1 MSKNRAN
8 TTPIKVLHSGSVYG
22 YPGADSIVLERNR
35 ISAIG
40 RAEECL
46 PGLSEGAEC
55 IDLKGRIVCPG
66 FVDAHIHLLHTG
78 LVESGWRIGLMDLSR
93 AETLEKLA
101 QAAKDRAGEWVV
113 GYGWDES
120 HWEDRQYLSKAELDK
135 IAPNSPVVAIRLDG
149 HLLAAN
155 RVAMERI
162 PDTAP
167 DGLIEREVGLL
178 REKAVTEMIDS
189 VHLDHAAVLEALDA
203 AARLCHRLGI
213 TTVHTMTR
221 LGYFDAFM
229 ERRQQRQLRITICPD
244 VRSFDKLLAVGLST
258 GYGDA
263 WLRFGGI
270 KMFADGSIGAGNA
283 AVSEPYINGGLGKL
297 NHEDVELRGWV
308 ETADRAG
315 WQTIIHAIGDRAIEQ
330 VLRTHEDLHTNPALR
345 HRIEHF
351 ELPRESQWERV
362 KQAGLYVSMQPNF
375 TANWSGPSSLYV
387 DRLGLERD
395 RMSNPL
401 RPIYDAGIPLAFGS
415 DGMPPSPLYG
425 LHGAIHGAYP
435 GQRLTIEEAIDCYT
449 EGGARFAFEE
459 DDKGSLQ
466 AGKLADLVVLDQDP
480 RLDPDHVSD
489 GSIEMTFVGGELVYS
504 SDDEA

>member
-1 MSKNRAN
+1 MSKNQVN
-8 TTPIKVLHSGSVYG
+8 DTPIKMLHNGSVYG
-22 YPGADSIVLERNR
+22 YQGADAIVLERNR
-35 ISAIG
+35 IGAIG
-40 RAEECL
+40 KAEELL
-46 PGLSEGAEC
+46 PGLLEGAER
-55 IDLKGRIVCPG
+55 IDLKGRIVFPG

-93 AETLEKLA
+93 GEVLDKLA
-101 QAAKDRAGEWVV
+101 QAAKDRTGEWVV

-120 HWEDRQYLSKAELDK
+120 HWEDRQYLSKAELDE
-135 IAPNSPVVAIRLDG
+135 ASPTTPVLAIRLDG
-149 HLLAAN
+149 HLLVAN
-155 RVAMERI
+155 SVAMEGI
-162 PDTAP
+162 PGTAP
-167 DGLIEREVGLL
+167 EDLIEREAGLL
-178 REKAVTEMIDS
+178 REEAVTEMTGS
-189 VHLDHAAVLEALDA
+189 VRPDRTAAVEALDA

-221 LGYFDAFM
+221 LDYLEAFM

-244 VRSFDKLLAVGLST
+244 IRSFDKLLAVGLRT
-258 GYGDA
+258 GYGDG

-283 AVSEPYINGGLGKL
+283 AVSEPYIKGGLGKL
-297 NHEDVELRGWV
+297 NHEDAVLRGWV

-330 VLRTHEDLHTNPALR
+330 VLRTHEDLHTDSSLR

-351 ELPRESQWERV
+351 ELPQESQWERV

-375 TANWSGPSSLYV
+375 TANWSGPNSLYV

-435 GQRLTIEEAIDCYT
+435 GQRLTIEEAIACYT
-449 EGGARFAFEE
+449 AGGARFAFEE

-466 AGKLADLVVLDQDP
+466 PGKLADLVVLDQDP
-480 RLDPDHVSD
+480 TMDPDHVSD
-489 GSIEMTFVGGELVYS
+489 RSIEMTFVGGKLVYS